1 MIAKSYNPYK
11 DLTIYLPSSGRADSF
26 WTINYLSRSA
36 KEVSQFRVP
45 AKEYKD
51 YKMLAF
57 TNKVAIDT
65 HNEQEIPTIAYL
77 RERLIK
83 ECKTRYIL
91 ILDDDF
97 RFFYRPNPKDWHLK
111 YIPTIKYFDK
121 IMEFVMRHVR
131 KHRFAQAS
139 LSLRQGNHLVPE
151 DWGYG
156 KRYSGVLL
164 YDLHQLE
171 DIKLRRVPTMQD
183 FDIAMQ
189 LTRKGRP
196 SAVCYRYA
204 AGEMG
209 GNNAPGGASPYRT
222 LTMQEEA
229 AKKLTKLH
237 TPYVKLIQKH
247 TKSSWGGN
255 ATRYDVM
262 MYHQKALKSSGLTI
276 EEYLDGSRKGK

>member
-1 MIAKSYNPYK
+1 MIARSYNPYN
-11 DLTIYLPSSGRADSF
+11 DLTIYLPSSGRADNF
-26 WTINYLSRSA
+26 WTIDYLSRAALENSVLCVPRNEWGSYESRHIQKA
-36 KEVSQFRVP
+36 RIKVHDSEQF
-45 AKEYKD
+45 
-51 YKMLAF
+51 
-57 TNKVAIDT
+57 
-65 HNEQEIPTIAYL
+65 PTIAHV
-77 RERLIK
+77 REKLIK
-83 ECKTRYIL
+83 QCPTRYIL

-97 RFFYRPNPKDWHLK
+97 RFFYRPNPADWHLK
-111 YIPTIKYFDK
+111 YIPNAEYFDR
-121 IMEFVMRHVR
+121 IMEFIMRHV
-131 KHRFAQAS
+131 KKYRFAQAS

-156 KRYSGVLL
+156 KRYSGFLL

-183 FDIAMQ
+183 FDICMQ

-204 AGEMG
+204 CGEMG

-222 LTMQEEA
+222 LAMQEEA

-237 TPYVKLIQKH
+237 APFVKLIQKH

-262 MYHQKALKSSGLTI
+262 MYHQKALKSVGLTI
-276 EEYLDGSRKGK
+276 EEYLDVQRYKR